1 MLPPPCRDD
10 EDVVCDPLRYA
21 GKESGDELREPTA
34 ESSRLAA
41 AVERAVGEVMGLD
54 RPYLL
59 LDVEPRMVQRAD
71 YCLLHRERLAQLA
84 KAEWEKDTTGGPENV
99 SLPPKMD
106 GMNCRFALRAAQLL
120 HPPDAAIIR
129 EMRSELSGKPSA
141 SKLEGGSCLK
151 PGERAMYRLHP
162 QDDVLEYKVLLAGCC
177 LWVPLIPDV
186 DVEGEPTRISWRR
199 WLFEYA
205 HASAL
210 NPHRSPGESFQ
221 ILRRTGY
228 WSTMGPDFNR

>member
-1 MLPPPCRDD
+1 M
-10 EDVVCDPLRYA
+10 
-21 GKESGDELREPTA
+21 
-34 ESSRLAA
+34 
-41 AVERAVGEVMGLD
+41 
-54 RPYLL
+54 
-59 LDVEPRMVQRAD
+59 
-71 YCLLHRERLAQLA
+71 
-84 KAEWEKDTTGGPENV
+84 
-99 SLPPKMD
+99 
-106 GMNCRFALRAAQLL
+106 
-120 HPPDAAIIR
+120 
-129 EMRSELSGKPSA
+129 
-141 SKLEGGSCLK
+141 K

-199 WLFEYA
+199 WLFEFA

-228 WSTMGPDFNR
+228 WSTMGPDFNRWYSACQACQRYRARPVQPPMRSTLADDQMRAKLPWTDVLIDVQGPYTKAEGGEMYVLSYHCTALKVPKLEAFCSLQA